1 MKRMLTLTSLFLL
14 AGVVD
19 AQTPATNPANTPAS
33 AYGPFSTQS
42 SRSSSSAKKSALE
55 SAIDLALA
63 NNPDLRVADAKVRE
77 AEASMSRTRL
87 QVLQKVVAA
96 YQGIEDAKAAVKHA
110 ESGLALAK
118 RLHTSGLE
126 GSPEKALQ
134 AEAAISQAKSKQAA
148 AQAELDYLQGKAAA
162 KTTAT
167 GSASAIPDYYTRIG
181 AIETAKFYLRQKP
194 DPEGR
199 YIFNNNFADRPTGSA
214 ADRLRKA
221 LEKKVTLKVETNART
236 YLAQLR
242 EQASGLHI
250 QATEKG
256 PSWDEKVSA
265 TLSEVPLSAAIQL
278 LEDVLDDHRV
288 VVRDY
293 GLYIAPRAATPAGAT
308 TLADFLR
315 ASAPAETKPATPKK

>member
-110 ESGLALAK
+110 EQRLDRVKQLAK
-118 RLHTSGLE
+118 S
-126 GSPEKALQ
+126 
-134 AEAAISQAKSKQAA
+134 AAISEQEVKDAEVAVAKAKSHLAA
-148 AQAELDYLQGKAAA
+148 AESELNYLQGKAVTKKAVGYFQGGYPFPIPLAA
-162 KTTAT
+162 
-167 GSASAIPDYYTRIG
+167 
-181 AIETAKFYLRQKP
+181 
-194 DPEGR
+194 DPALSSLEYQVPYVDAVTLTVKRRLEG
-199 YIFNNNFADRPTGSA
+199 PV